1 MWEVIGYE
9 VSSNSEG
16 AITGYSIY
24 CTKPFKGE
32 TGKGKLAR
40 RFWYRANIGYRP
52 VVGDKVFVEVS
63 LRNGSGGKQFES
75 VDDIMKV

>member
-16 AITGYSIY
+16 AITGYTIY

-32 TGKGKLAR
+32 EGHGQKAK
-40 RFWYRANIGYRP
+40 RFWYRPSINYSP
-52 VVGDKVFVEVS
+52 NVGDRVFVEVEM
-63 LRNGSGGKQFES
+63 RTFGQKS
-75 VDDIMKV
+75 VEVVTDIVVC